1 MYNIK
6 RKKWTIL
13 NSMAERKYEL
23 PTTSSVIIG
32 VGVDGGGIVPTDSKK
47 PATTAE
53 DTGELAQWEEARRN
67 MTPEERKT
75 ADEAAIR
82 ALYGKYMER
91 AGDESLS
98 PEHRERWANAAHYL
112 EDKYPDLFND

>member
-1 MYNIK
+1 M
-6 RKKWTIL
+6 IL

-23 PTTSSVIIG
+23 PTTSNVIMG
-32 VGVDGGGIVPTDSKK
+32 VGVDGGGIR
-47 PATTAE
+47 PADRKEATVSE
-53 DTGELAQWEEARRN
+53 NDGELAQWEEARRN
-67 MTPEERKT
+67 MTPEEQRT

-82 ALYGKYMER
+82 ALYEKYMKR

-98 PEHRERWANAAHYL
+98 PEHREKWANAALDL